1 LKDGGLKGIFV
12 FKIYP
17 MIKII
22 YSGLILLGFV
32 LFSPKALSQTTNK
45 DSILFYT
52 QQLVNGIAVG
62 DTTAW
67 NSYLDDS
74 CLITS
79 ENGSVKTK
87 QEFIKGIGVPPSY
100 YKVSETIVNPIFKF
114 HINVIVFCYTADL
127 LLEAFGQKRLTEI
140 CQTDTWIEKNNHWLL
155 ISSAALDKPNFPKAQ
170 KIFAP
175 IINEIAGVYQLNET
189 LGYRVF
195 QDSAKLYIQRFG
207 GKRNELI
214 CESDYVFYLVGS
226 PLLRYIF
233 IHDKDNKIVQLK
245 VRRSGEGFIFDKIR

>member
-1 LKDGGLKGIFV
+1 
-12 FKIYP
+12 

-22 YSGLILLGFV
+22 YAVLLLLGFV

-87 QEFIKGIGVPPSY
+87 QEFIRGIGVPPSY
-100 YKVSETIVNPIFKF
+100 YKVSETIANPIFKF
-114 HINVIVFCYTADL
+114 HTNVVVFCYTAAL
-127 LLEAFGQKRLTEI
+127 LLEAFWQKRRTEI
-140 CQTDTWIEKNNHWLL
+140 CQTYTCIKKNNHCFL
-155 ISSAALDKPNFPKAQ
+155 F
-170 KIFAP
+170 
-175 IINEIAGVYQLNET
+175 
-189 LGYRVF
+189 
-195 QDSAKLYIQRFG
+195 
-207 GKRNELI
+207 I
-214 CESDYVFYLVGS
+214 C
-226 PLLRYIF
+226 
-233 IHDKDNKIVQLK
+233 
-245 VRRSGEGFIFDKIR
+245 

>member
-1 LKDGGLKGIFV
+1 
-12 FKIYP
+12 

-22 YSGLILLGFV
+22 YAVLLLLGFV
-32 LFSPKALSQTTNK
+32 LFNPKALSQTTNK

-74 CLITS
+74 CLITN

-100 YKVSETIVNPIFKF
+100 YKVSETIVNPIFRF
-114 HINVIVFCYTADL
+114 HPNVIVFSYTADL

-140 CQTDTWIEKNNHWLL
+140 CQTDTWIKKNNHWLL
-155 ISSAALDKPNFPKAQ
+155 ISSEALDKPNFPEAQ
-170 KIFAP
+170 KIIPP
-175 IINEIAGVYQLNET
+175 IINEITGVYQLSEM
-189 LGYRVF
+189 LGYRVLL
-195 QDSAKLYIQRFG
+195 DSAKLYIQRFG
-207 GKRNELI
+207 GKKNELI
-214 CESDYVFYLVGS
+214 CESDYVFYLVEN
-226 PLLRYIF
+226 PLLRYVF
-233 IHDKDNKIVQLK
+233 VHDYDNRIIQLK
-245 VRRSGEGFIFDKIR
+245 VNRSGGGFVFNKIK

>member
-1 LKDGGLKGIFV
+1 
-12 FKIYP
+12 

-22 YSGLILLGFV
+22 FTVVLLPGLIL
-32 LFSPKALSQTTNK
+32 FSSGTLSQTTNR

-52 QQLVNGIAVG
+52 QQLINGIAAG

-79 ENGSVKTK
+79 ENGSVKSK
-87 QEFIKGIGVPPSY
+87 QEFIKGIGTPPSY
-100 YKVSETIVNPIFKF
+100 YKVSETIVNPVFKF
-114 HINVIVFCYTADL
+114 HTNVIVFCYTADL
-127 LLEAFGQKRLTEI
+127 LLEAYGQKRLTEI
-140 CQTDTWIEKNNHWLL
+140 CQTDTWIKKNNHWRL
-155 ISSAALDKPNFPKAQ
+155 ISSAALDKPDFPEAQ
-170 KIFAP
+170 KVLAP
-175 IINEIAGVYQLNET
+175 IINEITGVYQINET

-207 GKRNELI
+207 GKKNELI
-214 CESDYVFYLVGS
+214 CESDYVFYLAGS

-233 IHDKDNKIVQLK
+233 IHDNDNKIVQLK
-245 VRRSGEGFIFDKIR
+245 VRRAGEGFIFNKIR

>member
-1 LKDGGLKGIFV
+1 
-12 FKIYP
+12 
-17 MIKII
+17 MKII
-22 YSGLILLGFV
+22 YAVLLLLGFI
-32 LFSPKALSQTTNK
+32 LFSPIAFSQTTNK

-67 NSYLDDS
+67 NLYLDDS

-87 QEFIKGIGVPPSY
+87 QEFIKGIGVPPPY
-100 YKVSETIVNPIFKF
+100 YKVSETITNPIFKF
-114 HINVIVFCYTADL
+114 HTNVIVFCYTADL

-140 CQTDTWIEKNNHWLL
+140 CQTDTWIKKNNHWHL
-155 ISSAALDKPNFPKAQ
+155 ISSAALDKPNFPEAQ
-170 KIFAP
+170 KVFAP
-175 IINEIAGVYQLNET
+175 TINEIPGIYQLNET

-207 GKRNELI
+207 GKKNELI
-214 CESDYVFYLVGS
+214 CESDYVFYLVGN

-233 IHDKDNKIVQLK
+233 IHNDQNKIVQLK
-245 VRRSGEGFIFDKIR
+245 VRRAGEGFIFNKIQ

>member
-1 LKDGGLKGIFV
+1 MDGHFTCIFV
-12 FKIYP
+12 LNIYTI
-17 MIKII
+17 MKII
-22 YSGLILLGFV
+22 YSVLLLLGFV
-32 LFSPKALSQTTNK
+32 LSSLKALSQAANK

-114 HINVIVFCYTADL
+114 HTNVIVFCYTADL
-127 LLEAFGQKRLTEI
+127 LLEAFDQKRLTEI
-140 CQTDTWIEKNNHWLL
+140 CQTDTWIKKNNHWRL
-155 ISSAALDKPNFPKAQ
+155 ISSAALDKPNFPEVQ
-170 KIFAP
+170 KVFAP
-175 IINEIAGVYQLNET
+175 IINEIPGVYQLNET
-189 LGYRVF
+189 LGYRIF
-195 QDSAKLYIQRFG
+195 LDGAKLYIQRFG
-207 GKRNELI
+207 GKKNELI
-214 CESDYVFYLVGS
+214 CESDYVFYIVGS

-233 IHDKDNKIVQLK
+233 IHDNDNKIVQLK
-245 VRRSGEGFIFDKIR
+245 VRRAGEGFIFNKIQ